1 MKALKRRRMNRVYL
15 LFLLLGFLLLSEC
28 GVMKEAI
35 NTGKPGLPGMEGL
48 EANCS
53 GSDSISSVLIK
64 KAEAILIYD
73 KERYEVN
80 LTLYS
85 KRDSIIYLSA
95 VNSGFEILRAS
106 VKEDSIK
113 VIDRMNKIVY
123 RAPLKRRFGYQ
134 YPVNFHDLQNLIAR
148 SYLCDDLHL
157 GRDDKQSSIIFEF
170 DEDYIKKR
178 ILLDRVSQDIK
189 IFEFYHQKT
198 DQYIMGEKQ
207 EDSFKIFSNFMISD
221 IEIVASGGE
230 RSINREIKIKTE
242 VNPKKYT
249 FTELR

>member
-1 MKALKRRRMNRVYL
+1 MI
-15 LFLLLGFLLLSEC
+15 FLLLGFLLLSEC
-28 GVMKEAI
+28 GVIKEAI
-35 NTGKPGLPGMEGL
+35 NTGQPGLPGMEGL
-48 EANCS
+48 VESCS

-134 YPVNFHDLQNLIAR
+134 YPVDFDDLQNLIAR

-157 GRDDKQSSIIFEF
+157 GRDDKQNSIIFEF

-242 VNPKKYT
+242 VNPRKYT